1 MRIRKKKL
9 NSPNLVGCPT
19 YSTWFSKDSPKARS
33 MKVQA
38 LNKKKYKV
46 LN

>member
-1 MRIRKKKL
+1 MSYTAIINPTKI
-9 NSPNLVGCPT
+9 VGCPT
-19 YSTWFSKDSPKARS
+19 YPTWFSKDSPKARS

-46 LN
+46 

>member
-1 MRIRKKKL
+1 MSYTNIINTTKI
-9 NSPNLVGCPT
+9 VGRPT
-19 YSTWFSKDSPKARS
+19 YPTSFSKDSPKARS

-46 LN
+46 